1 MGTDV
6 HARPFAA
13 SMRRWLWVIVA
24 ATILAGVIG
33 YVMSSRS
40 RPTYEATVRLLV
52 GPYSADANTQ
62 KTAGSLAATYTYYVT
77 SKAIIDATA
86 ADLGSV
92 IDDQYAWG
100 ETLARADQL
109 TRILSIK
116 VKSDDAE
123 LAARIAN
130 LIAANLAAEVSRQ
143 NPRPEASLTVIEPAQ
158 PPASPI
164 APKPFRT
171 ALISAIAAF
180 VAVLALGV
188 LVETTGTRRTRKKLP
203 PDAADLSGA

>member
-1 MGTDV
+1 MGTEV
-6 HARPFAA
+6 HTRPFAA
-13 SMRRWLWVIVA
+13 AMSRWLWVIVI
-24 ATILAGVIG
+24 ATVLAGAIG

-40 RPTYEATVRLLV
+40 RPTYEATVRMLV
-52 GPYSADANTQ
+52 GPYSADGNTQ

-86 ADLGSV
+86 ADLGAAV
-92 IDDQYAWG
+92 DDQYAWG

-109 TRILSIK
+109 TRILSIR

-130 LIAANLAAEVSRQ
+130 LLAANLAADVSRR
-143 NPRPEASLTVIEPAQ
+143 NPSPEASLTVIDPAQ

-164 APKPFRT
+164 APKPLRT
-171 ALISAIAAF
+171 ALVSAIAAF
-180 VAVLALGV
+180 LGVLALGV
-188 LVETTGTRRTRKKLP
+188 LAETTGIGRARRKLA
-203 PDAADLSGA
+203 PDAR